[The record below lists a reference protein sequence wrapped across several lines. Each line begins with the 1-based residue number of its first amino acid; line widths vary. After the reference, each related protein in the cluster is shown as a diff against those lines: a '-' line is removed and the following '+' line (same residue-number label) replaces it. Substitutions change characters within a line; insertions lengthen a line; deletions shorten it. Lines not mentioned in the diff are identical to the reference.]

1 MKSAEMTTM
10 IEDDYNENDYDK
22 ITVTTITMMTE
33 DYLNLPNPFACISQ

>member
-1 MKSAEMTTM
+1 MTTM

-33 DYLNLPNPFACISQ
+33 DYLNLPNPFASISQ